1 VPTAYVSDYYNDS
14 KHNLREQVV
23 NDDYMKN
30 YRHILL
36 ELIGKAHR
44 AGVKIVVG
52 VDLGGYGYEPTVY
65 VRELAVL
72 IEAGLTPMEAIKA
85 ATSVPAQMLGQAEQF
100 GSLKTGQLADI
111 IAVAANPLNDISE
124 LERVRFVM
132 SNGKIIRND
141 FKSSTYAL

>member
-1 VPTAYVSDYYNDS
+1 
-14 KHNLREQVV
+14 
-23 NDDYMKN
+23 
-30 YRHILL
+30 
-36 ELIGKAHR
+36 
-44 AGVKIVVG
+44 
-52 VDLGGYGYEPTVY
+52 
-65 VRELAVL
+65 
-72 IEAGLTPMEAIKA
+72 MEAIKA

-111 IAVAANPLNDISE
+111 TAVAANPLNDISE